1 MLRWRY
7 NEKEKAFRKAEGREK
22 KNETGWKCR
31 NSPGCILS
39 CTKGGKMSINFP
51 LILLAA
57 TALTGFIWLLEVYYL
72 RARRIA
78 AQKENSE
85 QNNEVSGLDGK
96 QPVIV
101 EYAISFFPVLAIVL
115 VFRSFLFEPFQIP
128 SGSMIPTL
136 KVGDFILVNKHH
148 YGIRLPVLGTKIFDL
163 EKPKNGEVMV
173 FIPPHRDDYF
183 IKRVVGIPGDRV
195 RYQDKIIYINGKKQT
210 QTFVAQVPAE
220 FPEALRYREKLGEI
234 EHMIQRDTFKQTRID
249 EWLVPEGFYFVLG
262 DNRDQ
267 SSDSRYWGLVSEE
280 GIVGKAILVWMHKN
294 PGISFPTFSENRL
307 IQ

>member
-1 MLRWRY
+1 
-7 NEKEKAFRKAEGREK
+7 
-22 KNETGWKCR
+22 
-31 NSPGCILS
+31 
-39 CTKGGKMSINFP
+39 MSINFP
-51 LILLAA
+51 LVLVVA
-57 TALTGFIWLLEVYYL
+57 TALTGFIWILEVFYL
-72 RARRIA
+72 RSRRIA
-78 AQKENSE
+78 E
-85 QNNEVSGLDGK
+85 DK
-96 QPVIV
+96 QPVLV
-101 EYAISFFPVLAIVL
+101 EYSISFFPVLAIVL

-148 YGIRLPVLGTKIFDL
+148 YGVRLPVLGTKLFEM

-195 RYQDKIIYINGKKQT
+195 RYQDKIVYINGKKQT
-210 QTFVAQVPAE
+210 QTFIKKVPAE

-234 EHMIQRDTFKQTRID
+234 EHMIQRNTFKQTRVD
-249 EWLVPEGFYFVLG
+249 EWRVPAGFYFVMG

-280 GIVGKAILVWMHKN
+280 DIVGKAILVWMHKD
-294 PGISFPTFSENRL
+294 PGISLPTFSENRF